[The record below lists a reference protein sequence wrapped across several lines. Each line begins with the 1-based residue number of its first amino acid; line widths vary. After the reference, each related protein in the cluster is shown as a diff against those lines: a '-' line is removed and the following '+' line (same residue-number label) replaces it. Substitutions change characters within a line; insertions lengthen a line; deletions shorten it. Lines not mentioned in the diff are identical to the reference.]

1 MCGRDVRRFLSFNE
15 AKERSAP
22 TLHGTSAE
30 FRTQTVAIEIP
41 REKSKPGHFRP
52 STLGLTRRLRL
63 QRAEDDMEW
72 ETPSFEEIDMNAEI
86 GSYQGDS
93 EGDENYEGI

>member
-1 MCGRDVRRFLSFNE
+1 
-15 AKERSAP
+15 
-22 TLHGTSAE
+22 
-30 FRTQTVAIEIP
+30 
-41 REKSKPGHFRP
+41 
-52 STLGLTRRLRL
+52 
-63 QRAEDDMEW
+63 MEW